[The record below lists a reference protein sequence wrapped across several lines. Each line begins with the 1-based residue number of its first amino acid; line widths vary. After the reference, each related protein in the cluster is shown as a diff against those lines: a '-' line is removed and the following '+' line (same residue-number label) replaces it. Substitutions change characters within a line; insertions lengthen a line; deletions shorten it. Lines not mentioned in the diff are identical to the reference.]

1 MEYRLTKAGQCVAAT
16 LFIALGAMIYGCS
29 DTASVNPAAELA
41 GLTVNPGT
49 LQPAFNGSTTQYNVD
64 VSTNITSVTIT
75 AQPAVAGDTVTING
89 QTTTSSVITLGAAGT
104 TTPVSI
110 VVSESGTSSKGYT
123 VLLIRAGITGN
134 NSLQNLTV
142 SPGTLAPPFDPN
154 VQVYTVSVAGN
165 VGSVSVAPTLSDPA
179 ATMTVNGQV
188 TLLGQGHTIP
198 LNGGGQSTTITIT
211 VTAQNGTSKSYLVSV
226 SRGVSNNNTLRSLT
240 ISPGTLNFR
249 PDTTS
254 YTVNVASTV
263 TSVTVQSTPADAA
276 ASMIVNGQATDSG
289 QARTIALNE
298 AGSNTLTNIIVIAQN
313 GDPKTYTINI
323 TRPALAGNNNLS
335 ALIVTPGPLTPAFA
349 SNRLTYSVDAAE
361 DVTSVTV
368 SATKSDSNAVMS
380 GSVTAGAGTATGQAT
395 IPLDGPGTNTVVS
408 ITVDAAGQSPKTY
421 TITIER
427 GARAGNNNLSA
438 LTVSPGTL
446 APPFSPSTTRYA
458 VDVSSNVTSVTVTAV
473 PQDTTAG
480 MEVNG
485 QGAGSGQA
493 REIALGEEGSNTT
506 ITIRV
511 TPPNGN
517 AKTYTITIERGAR
530 AGNNNLQSLAV
541 SPGSL
546 TPAFTAART
555 RYTVDVE
562 SPVTSVMVTAAL
574 QDTTAGM
581 EVNGQGTSSGQSRE
595 ISLGTEG
602 SSTAITIR
610 VIPPNGNAKTYTI
623 TVNRASSGDSGN
635 DGGKG
640 NKGGNGNNGGK
651 GNKRNN
657 GNKGDNGNGGDG
669 GQSE

>member
-1 MEYRLTKAGQCVAAT
+1 M
-16 LFIALGAMIYGCS
+16 
-29 DTASVNPAAELA
+29 
-41 GLTVNPGT
+41 
-49 LQPAFNGSTTQYNVD
+49 
-64 VSTNITSVTIT
+64 
-75 AQPAVAGDTVTING
+75 
-89 QTTTSSVITLGAAGT
+89 
-104 TTPVSI
+104 
-110 VVSESGTSSKGYT
+110 
-123 VLLIRAGITGN
+123 
-134 NSLQNLTV
+134 
-142 SPGTLAPPFDPN
+142 
-154 VQVYTVSVAGN
+154 
-165 VGSVSVAPTLSDPA
+165 
-179 ATMTVNGQV
+179 
-188 TLLGQGHTIP
+188 H
-198 LNGGGQSTTITIT
+198 
-211 VTAQNGTSKSYLVSV
+211 
-226 SRGVSNNNTLRSLT
+226 SLT

-249 PDTTS
+249 PNTTS

-263 TSVTVQSTPADAA
+263 ASVTVRSTPADAA
-276 ASMIVNGQATDSG
+276 ANMIVNGQATDSG
-289 QARTIALNE
+289 QARTIALNG

-323 TRPALAGNNNLS
+323 TRAALVGNNNLS
-335 ALIVTPGPLTPAFA
+335 ALIVSPGPLTPAFA

-408 ITVDAAGQSPKTY
+408 ITVDAPGQSPKTY
-421 TITIER
+421 TII
-427 GARAGNNNLSA
+427 
-438 LTVSPGTL
+438 
-446 APPFSPSTTRYA
+446 
-458 VDVSSNVTSVTVTAV
+458 
-473 PQDTTAG
+473 
-480 MEVNG
+480 
-485 QGAGSGQA
+485 
-493 REIALGEEGSNTT
+493 
-506 ITIRV
+506 
-511 TPPNGN
+511 
-517 AKTYTITIERGAR
+517 IERGAR

-562 SPVTSVMVTAAL
+562 SPVTSVTVTAAL

-602 SSTAITIR
+602 SSTTITIR
-610 VIPPNGNAKTYTI
+610 VTPPNGNAKTYTI

-657 GNKGDNGNGGDG
+657 GKKGDNGDG
-669 GQSE
+669 

>member
-1 MEYRLTKAGQCVAAT
+1 MKHRLTKAEQYGAAT
-16 LFIALGAMIYGCS
+16 LFVALGAMIYGCA
-29 DTASVNPAAELA
+29 DTASENPAVELA
-41 GLTVNPGT
+41 ALAVDPGT
-49 LQPAFNGSTTQYNVD
+49 LHPSFSGGTTQYNVD

-110 VVSESGTSSKGYT
+110 VVSESGASSKGYT

-142 SPGTLAPPFDPN
+142 SPGTLTPPFDPN
-154 VQVYTVSVAGN
+154 VQAYTVSVAGN
-165 VGSVSVAPTLSDPA
+165 VGSVTVAPTLSDPA

-188 TLLGQGHTIP
+188 TLLGQGQTVP

-226 SRGVSNNNTLRSLT
+226 SRGVSNNNNLHSLT

-249 PDTTS
+249 PNTTS

-263 TSVTVQSTPADAA
+263 ASVTVRSTPADAA
-276 ASMIVNGQATDSG
+276 ANMIVNGQATDSG
-289 QARTIALNE
+289 QARTIALNG

-323 TRPALAGNNNLS
+323 TRAALVGNNNLS
-335 ALIVTPGPLTPAFA
+335 ALIVSPGPLTPAFA

-408 ITVDAAGQSPKTY
+408 ITVDAPGQSPKTY
-421 TITIER
+421 TII
-427 GARAGNNNLSA
+427 
-438 LTVSPGTL
+438 
-446 APPFSPSTTRYA
+446 
-458 VDVSSNVTSVTVTAV
+458 
-473 PQDTTAG
+473 
-480 MEVNG
+480 
-485 QGAGSGQA
+485 
-493 REIALGEEGSNTT
+493 
-506 ITIRV
+506 
-511 TPPNGN
+511 
-517 AKTYTITIERGAR
+517 IERGAR

-562 SPVTSVMVTAAL
+562 SPVTSVTVTAAL

-581 EVNGQGTSSGQSRE
+581 EVNGQGAGSGQSRE
-595 ISLGTEG
+595 ISLGTAG
-602 SSTAITIR
+602 SSTTITIR

>member
-1 MEYRLTKAGQCVAAT
+1 
-16 LFIALGAMIYGCS
+16 
-29 DTASVNPAAELA
+29 
-41 GLTVNPGT
+41 
-49 LQPAFNGSTTQYNVD
+49 
-64 VSTNITSVTIT
+64 
-75 AQPAVAGDTVTING
+75 
-89 QTTTSSVITLGAAGT
+89 
-104 TTPVSI
+104 
-110 VVSESGTSSKGYT
+110 
-123 VLLIRAGITGN
+123 
-134 NSLQNLTV
+134 
-142 SPGTLAPPFDPN
+142 
-154 VQVYTVSVAGN
+154 
-165 VGSVSVAPTLSDPA
+165 
-179 ATMTVNGQV
+179 MTVNGQV

-263 TSVTVQSTPADAA
+263 TSDTVQSTPADAA

-323 TRPALAGNNNLS
+323 TRAALAGNNNLS

-408 ITVDAAGQSPKTY
+408 ITVDAPGQSP
-421 TITIER
+421 
-427 GARAGNNNLSA
+427 
-438 LTVSPGTL
+438 
-446 APPFSPSTTRYA
+446 
-458 VDVSSNVTSVTVTAV
+458 
-473 PQDTTAG
+473 
-480 MEVNG
+480 
-485 QGAGSGQA
+485 
-493 REIALGEEGSNTT
+493 
-506 ITIRV
+506 
-511 TPPNGN
+511 
-517 AKTYTITIERGAR
+517 KTYTITIERGAR

-562 SPVTSVMVTAAL
+562 SPVTSVTVTAAL

-581 EVNGQGTSSGQSRE
+581 EVNGQGTSSGQARE
-595 ISLGTEG
+595 IALGEEG
-602 SSTAITIR
+602 SNTTITIR
-610 VIPPNGNAKTYTI
+610 VTPPNGNAKTYTI

-657 GNKGDNGNGGDG
+657 GNNGDNGNGGDG
-669 GQSE
+669 G

>member
-1 MEYRLTKAGQCVAAT
+1 MEINGQGAGSSQARD
-16 LFIALGAMIYGCS
+16 IALG
-29 DTASVNPAAELA
+29 EE
-41 GLTVNPGT
+41 
-49 LQPAFNGSTTQYNVD
+49 GSN
-64 VSTNITSVTIT
+64 
-75 AQPAVAGDTVTING
+75 
-89 QTTTSSVITLGAAGT
+89 
-104 TTPVSI
+104 
-110 VVSESGTSSKGYT
+110 
-123 VLLIRAGITGN
+123 
-134 NSLQNLTV
+134 
-142 SPGTLAPPFDPN
+142 
-154 VQVYTVSVAGN
+154 
-165 VGSVSVAPTLSDPA
+165 
-179 ATMTVNGQV
+179 
-188 TLLGQGHTIP
+188 
-198 LNGGGQSTTITIT
+198 TTITIR
-211 VTAQNGTSKSYLVSV
+211 VTPPNG
-226 SRGVSNNNTLRSLT
+226 N
-240 ISPGTLNFR
+240 
-249 PDTTS
+249 
-254 YTVNVASTV
+254 A
-263 TSVTVQSTPADAA
+263 
-276 ASMIVNGQATDSG
+276 
-289 QARTIALNE
+289 
-298 AGSNTLTNIIVIAQN
+298 
-313 GDPKTYTINI
+313 KTY
-323 TRPALAGNNNLS
+323 S
-335 ALIVTPGPLTPAFA
+335 IV
-349 SNRLTYSVDAAE
+349 V
-361 DVTSVTV
+361 
-368 SATKSDSNAVMS
+368 
-380 GSVTAGAGTATGQAT
+380 
-395 IPLDGPGTNTVVS
+395 
-408 ITVDAAGQSPKTY
+408 
-421 TITIER
+421 ER
-427 GARAGNNNLSA
+427 AARAGNNNLSA

-446 APPFSPSTTRYA
+446 APPFSPSTTQYA
-458 VDVSSNVTSVTVTAV
+458 VDVGSTVTSVTVTAV
-473 PQDTTAG
+473 LQDTTAG
-480 MEVNG
+480 MEING

-493 REIALGEEGSNTT
+493 PDIALGEEGSSTP

-511 TPPNGN
+511 TPPNAN